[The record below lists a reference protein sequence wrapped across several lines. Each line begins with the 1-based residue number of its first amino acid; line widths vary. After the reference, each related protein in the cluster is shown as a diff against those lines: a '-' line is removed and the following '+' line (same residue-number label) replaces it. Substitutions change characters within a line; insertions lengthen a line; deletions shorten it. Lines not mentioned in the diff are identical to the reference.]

1 MEKIISSFI
10 LLFTCLRAVAEPQR
24 PLIDSYKITQ
34 LSLVLGLT
42 IGLIFILAYLAKK
55 LALNHK
61 LATVELKIAGTI
73 PITNKDKLILLK
85 SRKATILLGVS
96 PGRISYLCH
105 LDTQETDCHE
115 KFT

>member
-1 MEKIISSFI
+1 MVKIISSI
-10 LLFTCLRAVAEPQR
+10 MLLFTCLSAIAETQR
-24 PLIDSYKITQ
+24 PVLNNYKITQ
-34 LSLVLGLT
+34 ISLILGL
-42 IGLIFILAYLAKK
+42 ILGVIFILAYLAKK
-55 LALNHK
+55 FALHHK